1 MTPPDSTVRPS
12 PAGKAASGETTDTPP
27 EKLTPRENEALRPA
41 AFVLMSTNHGAMI
54 VNRNDYKM
62 ITESAG
68 FGVGFQLMNTSSY
81 DRFEVSSTL
90 GLLRARRS
98 DYGDA
103 VVAIDCG
110 ANIGVHTIEWARF
123 MSGWGSVYSF
133 EPQEKIY
140 YALAGN
146 IALNNC
152 FNVTA
157 RLAAVGGKCGTIAI
171 PEVNYCIPS
180 SFGSLEL
187 IPSDCNEYIGQ
198 NLDYDRAVRHVDM
211 LTLDSLNLSRIDL
224 VKIDV
229 EGMELQVLQGAQE
242 SILRCRPQ
250 LIVEIIKSDEK
261 AVAELLDAAG
271 YRSFSMGMNI
281 VAIHASDPLLGRLNS
296 GSSI

>member
-1 MTPPDSTVRPS
+1 MWHHLRRRYNHPRMTVEN
-12 PAGKAASGETTDTPP
+12 AG
-27 EKLTPRENEALRPA
+27 RPA
-41 AFVLMSTNHGAMI
+41 AFVLMSTNHGTMI
-54 VNRNDYKM
+54 VNRNDYRM
-62 ITESAG
+62 ISENAG
-68 FGVGFQLMNTSSY
+68 YGVGFQLMNTSSY
-81 DRFEVSSTL
+81 DQLEVSSTL
-90 GLLRARRS
+90 ALLRARRK

-123 MSGWGSVYSF
+123 MSGWGRVYSF

-157 RLAAVGGKCGTIAI
+157 RLAAIGAKCGTLAM
-171 PEVNYCIPS
+171 PEINYCIPS

-187 IPSDCNEYIGQ
+187 IQADCNEYIGQ
-198 NLDYDRAVRHVDM
+198 NIDYDRAVQHIDM

-229 EGMELQVLQGAQE
+229 EGMELDVLQGAQE

-250 LIVEIIKSDEK
+250 LVIEIIKSDEK

-281 VAIHASDPLLGRLNS
+281 LAVHASDPLQGRLNS
-296 GSSI
+296 GVPFSVDDCG